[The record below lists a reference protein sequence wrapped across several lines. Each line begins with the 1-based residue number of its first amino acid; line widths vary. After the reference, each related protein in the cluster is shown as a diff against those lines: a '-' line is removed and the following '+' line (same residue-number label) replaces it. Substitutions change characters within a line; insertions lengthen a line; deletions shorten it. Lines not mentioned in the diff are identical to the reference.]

1 MLRSTTTVMMVLVA
15 VGIVGVPTGARAQEQ
30 VRRVTLEE
38 ALRLFGEN
46 NLELRMARANVRE
59 TAGFA
64 RQAGAVANPILNVT
78 YESLSGGGT
87 TYSETYLN
95 ATQRIDRLWQRGAR
109 RRAAEE
115 TLLAARAGLRS
126 DSLRLVFEVKR
137 SFVEAS
143 AMEQLL
149 EMIRQ
154 VNAVFRLADERGA
167 VRFAEGDISGYD
179 RRRLRFE
186 RARYENLVAE
196 AEIALT
202 LARRELTTLILPD
215 AANVN
220 LAPDGTGASG
230 PPVSE
235 SGGVLDRAL
244 DARPEI
250 NEAQAR
256 VASAQADARLNRALR
271 VSEASVV
278 AGFKR
283 QSDGF
288 SGVFLGLNV
297 PIPAFD
303 RRGGAVDAA
312 DARLLAADQ
321 HLALVRRVVET
332 DVRRAR
338 DRYAS
343 IVRRVGMLEDDV
355 TEGATDLLEIA
366 LLSYAEGEMSLIE
379 LLDAADAFRE
389 ARTTVTELRMAH
401 WVSFY
406 DLERAVGGFSALEG
420 ER

>member
-1 MLRSTTTVMMVLVA
+1 VLRSTTTVMMVLIA
-15 VGIVGVPTGARAQEQ
+15 AGITGVPSGAHAQEQ

-46 NLELRMARANVRE
+46 NLELRLSRANVRE
-59 TAGFA
+59 AAGLT
-64 RQAGAVANPILNVT
+64 RQAGAVANPLLNVT

-87 TYSETYLN
+87 TYSETYIN
-95 ATQRIDRLWQRGAR
+95 AIQRIDWLWQRGAR
-109 RRAAEE
+109 RGAAEE
-115 TLLAARAGLRS
+115 TLLAAHAGLRS

-137 SFVEAS
+137 AFVEAA

-149 EMIRQ
+149 EIIQQ
-154 VNAVFRLADERGA
+154 VHAVFRLADERGA

-179 RRRLRFE
+179 LRRLRFE

-202 LARRELTTLILPD
+202 LARRELTTLTLPE
-215 AANVN
+215 AVNVSV
-220 LAPDGTGASG
+220 APDGTDARGPRVIGSG
-230 PPVSE
+230 S
-235 SGGVLDRAL
+235 VLDRAL

-250 NEAQAR
+250 AAAQAR
-256 VASAQADARLNRALR
+256 VGSAQADARLNRALR

-278 AGFKR
+278 GGFKR

-288 SGVFLGLNV
+288 NGVFLGLNM
-297 PIPAFD
+297 PIPILD
-303 RRGGAVDAA
+303 RRGGAVEAA

-321 HLALVRRVVET
+321 RLALVRRLVET
-332 DVRRAR
+332 DVRRAH

-343 IVRRVGMLEDDV
+343 IVRRVGLLQGDV
-355 TEGATDLLEIA
+355 IEGATDLLEIA
-366 LLSYAEGEMSLIE
+366 QISYAEGEMSLIE

-389 ARTTVTELRMAH
+389 ARTTLTELRMAH

-406 DLERAVGGFSALEG
+406 DLERAMGGFPALEG
-420 ER
+420 EQ